1 MDITS
6 PAGVELMLKRTPGAT
21 MVVAGAVTTYG
32 QVKYGDAEGFEGGEL
47 ATVVRVRTVLVAT
60 GILPNLD
67 RDATIVVG
75 GTTYVIT
82 DHRVENDGAE
92 TRLWLGDNA

>member
-1 MDITS
+1 MALQT
-6 PAGVELMLKRTPGAT
+6 AAEVEAMIEDTGGDT
-21 MVVAGAVTTYG
+21 VVFGGVTTYG
-32 QVKYGDAEGFEGGEL
+32 HVDYVDEEILEGGEL
-47 ATVVRVRTVLVAT
+47 MTIGRVRSVLVAT

-67 RDATIVVG
+67 RGTTIVVD

>member
-1 MDITS
+1 MIKGQGGDT
-6 PAGVELMLKRTPGAT
+6 
-21 MVVAGAVTTYG
+21 VVFGGVTTYG
-32 QVKYGDAEGFEGGEL
+32 HVDYGDEETLEGGQL
-47 ATVVRVRTVLVAT
+47 VTIARVRSVLVAT
-60 GILPNLD
+60 GILAKID
-67 RDATIVVG
+67 RDETIVVG

>member
-1 MDITS
+1 MTLQT
-6 PAGVELMLKRTPGAT
+6 AAEVEAMIEDTGGDT
-21 MVVAGAVTTYG
+21 VVFGGVTTYG
-32 QVKYGDAEGFEGGEL
+32 HVDYVDEEILEGGEL

-67 RDATIVVG
+67 RDTTIVVG
-75 GTTYVIT
+75 GTMYVIT

>member
-1 MDITS
+1 MALQT
-6 PAGVELMLKRTPGAT
+6 AAEVEAMIEDTGGDT
-21 MVVAGAVTTYG
+21 VVFGGVTTYG
-32 QVKYGDAEGFEGGEL
+32 HVDYVDEEILEDSQLVTIAR
-47 ATVVRVRTVLVAT
+47 ARTVLIAT
-60 GILPNLD
+60 GILSGID
-67 RDATIVVG
+67 RDETIVVD

>member
-1 MDITS
+1 MALQT
-6 PAGVELMLKRTPGAT
+6 AAEVEAMIEDTGGDT
-21 MVVAGAVTTYG
+21 VVFGGVTTYG
-32 QVKYGDAEGFEGGEL
+32 HVDYVDEEILEGGEL
-47 ATVVRVRTVLVAT
+47 MTIGRVRSVLVAT
-60 GILPNLD
+60 GILANIA
-67 RDATIVVG
+67 RDETIVVG